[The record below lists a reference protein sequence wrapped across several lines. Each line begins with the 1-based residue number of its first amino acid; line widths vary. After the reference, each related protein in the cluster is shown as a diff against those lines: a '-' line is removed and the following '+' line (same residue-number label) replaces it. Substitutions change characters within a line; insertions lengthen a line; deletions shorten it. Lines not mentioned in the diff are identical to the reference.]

1 MKILDEITAALKA
14 GDIRR
19 VGTLTHRNFTGP
31 LQRIIPWCSN
41 RYTESLIAQCQERYG
56 EDFWGFW
63 MLGGMAGGGMG
74 FYLCARM
81 QSGSQPVVG

>member
-1 MKILDEITAALKA
+1 MDILDEIMAALKA

-19 VGTLTHRNFTGP
+19 VGAATHRNFMGP

-41 RYTESLIAQCQERYG
+41 RYTESLIQQCQTRYAD
-56 EDFWGFW
+56 DFWGFW

-74 FYLCARM
+74 FIFAPERKRKRA
-81 QSGSQPVVG
+81 SG